1 MKKSK
6 IIFVYIIL
14 WLFIYAGVVTQGQSV
29 RFACEKSQV
38 RFLPSPAV
46 YFFALVY
53 QIFYF
58 LHFSMSPLTGKK
70 ETKLLLL
77 YRKVLTPPVK
87 TLSQYFPS
95 LSLHYSFT
103 LRLYSQ
109 SILPQFCKLLCHF
122 WPLTSYHFPMIC

>member
-14 WLFIYAGVVTQGQSV
+14 WFFIYAGVVTQGQSV

-38 RFLPSPAV
+38 RFLPSPAAYIFV
-46 YFFALVY
+46 LLY
-53 QIFYF
+53 QIFYI
-58 LHFSMSPLTGKK
+58 LHFSMSPLKK

-95 LSLHYSFT
+95 LSPYII
-103 LRLYSQ
+103 RLLCGCIHSQ
-109 SILPQFCKLLCHF
+109 SCPSSVNYCAIFGR
-122 WPLTSYHFPMIC
+122 